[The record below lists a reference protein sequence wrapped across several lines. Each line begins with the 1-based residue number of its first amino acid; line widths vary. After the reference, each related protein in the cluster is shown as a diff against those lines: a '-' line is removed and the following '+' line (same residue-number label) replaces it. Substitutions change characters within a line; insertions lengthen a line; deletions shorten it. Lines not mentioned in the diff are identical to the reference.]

1 MDPEENS
8 RTVLFYCSLRNQ
20 GAGKMEISAG
30 AGKDRNGGRVGGTE
44 EGWKGGKEG
53 GMERGKREG
62 KGDRFLYISGHQ
74 NSRLNS
80 DSQQLLELGEHL
92 VKEQEWILAS
102 TWKEEI
108 ETKKKKSTLSE

>member
-8 RTVLFYCSLRNQ
+8 RTVLFYCRGRKDGDLSSCWEET
-20 GAGKMEISAG
+20 GMEG
-30 AGKDRNGGRVGGTE
+30 E
-44 EGWKGGKEG
+44 WEGEKKGEGGKEG

-62 KGDRFLYISGHQ
+62 KGDRFLYIRGHQ
-74 NSRLNS
+74 NIRLSR
-80 DSQQLLELGEHL
+80 DSQQLLELGERL

-108 ETKKKKSTLSE
+108 ETKKNIHSF